1 MPSPPKPW
9 ERAGAGASQPAGTT
23 TGPATGASTTTT
35 TSAAAQQATPPARPE
50 SAAPAMVTN
59 QALNRQGYGTGYN
72 SPGMMGGA
80 GYGAGG
86 YGSTYGNSYSS
97 PYSRYGGTT
106 GYGATGYG
114 GYGSSYGSSYGGGY
128 GGYGSRFGGG
138 AYGGGGYGAGRF
150 GQGPYGGGPG
160 DMPLSAQMEQST
172 QATFNTL
179 DSIVQAFG
187 GFAQMLESTFM
198 ATHSSFMAMVGV
210 AEQFG
215 SLRQY
220 LGQLFSLVSLY
231 RLARRVACRLTGQP
245 VPVDTAGLNAEG
257 LKAFEENKK
266 RSKKPLWV
274 FLFFTVGIP
283 WLISKLY
290 QRLQRQRLEAATAA
304 GGLAPGAA
312 AAGLVGPDGLPLQP
326 SQIRDLEFCR
336 ALFDFKAETPNE
348 LSFAKGTII
357 AILSKLDPA
366 TGQPGPWWRGRLQ
379 SGEMGMFPASYVELI
394 VKAPQGPGLVP
405 VSSLSSAT
413 PASARGASPVPA
425 TSSQQQPAISAAAQK
440 QPVTAT
446 PQQQSA
452 PAVAFDPQSFNG
464 YGANAPQPN
473 PMMMRH
479 PPMPLPFDDEDFGPS
494 FLNG

>member
-23 TGPATGASTTTT
+23 TGPAAGASTTTT

-72 SPGMMGGA
+72 SPSMMGGA

-413 PASARGASPVPA
+413 PASPFL
-425 TSSQQQPAISAAAQK
+425 IIFAQK
-440 QPVTAT
+440 RSQ
-446 PQQQSA
+446 
-452 PAVAFDPQSFNG
+452 
-464 YGANAPQPN
+464 
-473 PMMMRH
+473 
-479 PPMPLPFDDEDFGPS
+479 
-494 FLNG
+494 FLALE